1 MAMQNCKQS
10 INSMIRSP
18 LDHRELL
25 WGLIKRDIIGRY
37 RGSAFG
43 MLWSFIYPVFM
54 LAVYTF
60 VFSIVFNARWHT
72 DSGSKAEFALIL
84 YAGLLIFNLFA
95 ECISRAPM
103 LVVSN
108 VNYVKKVVFP
118 LEILPWVSL
127 GAALFHFLVSLVVW
141 LLFYSALFGL
151 PHITTLLMP
160 FMALPLIFL
169 TLGVSWL
176 LASLGVYLRDIG
188 QMVGIL
194 TTVLMFL
201 SPIFYPVSAIPER
214 YQAFIY
220 LNPLTL
226 NIEQARALLVSGQIP
241 SLAIFGVQLVISVL
255 IAWLGYAWFQKTR
268 KGFADV
274 L

>member
-1 MAMQNCKQS
+1 MHNFRQS
-10 INSMIRSP
+10 IYGMIHAP
-18 LDHRELL
+18 IDHRELL
-25 WGLIKRDIIGRY
+25 WGLIKRDIVGRY

-43 MLWSFIYPVFM
+43 MLWSLIYPVFM
-54 LAVYTF
+54 LGVYTF
-60 VFSIVFNARWHT
+60 VFSIIFNARWHT

-95 ECISRAPM
+95 ECIGRAPT

-118 LEILPWVSL
+118 LDILPLVSL

-141 LLFYSALFGL
+141 LVFYLILFGL
-151 PHITTLLMP
+151 PHLTVLFMP
-160 FMALPLIFL
+160 FMLLPLICL
-169 TLGVSWL
+169 TLGVSWFF
-176 LASLGVYLRDIG
+176 ASLGVYLRDIG

-226 NIEQARALLVSGQIP
+226 NIEQARALMVSGQVP
-241 SLAIFGVQLVISVL
+241 SLAIYGLQLTASLL